1 MGGRSPSNSETW
13 VEITPKSIETLE
25 EIQNY
30 FIRFLLQ
37 VPVSTP
43 KPALLSETELIS
55 MENRIWMKKLIFVN
69 CLKYMP
75 DESLAKQI
83 YSEQVR
89 RSWPGLA
96 REAIFLALRLWIQKT

>member
-1 MGGRSPSNSETW
+1 MTETG
-13 VEITPKSIETLE
+13 
-25 EIQNY
+25 
-30 FIRFLLQ
+30 
-37 VPVSTP
+37 
-43 KPALLSETELIS
+43 LIS

-75 DESLAKQI
+75 NESLAKQT

-96 REAIFLALRLWIQKT
+96 RESSELCLRLWLPNIVKEEIGCKKWESR